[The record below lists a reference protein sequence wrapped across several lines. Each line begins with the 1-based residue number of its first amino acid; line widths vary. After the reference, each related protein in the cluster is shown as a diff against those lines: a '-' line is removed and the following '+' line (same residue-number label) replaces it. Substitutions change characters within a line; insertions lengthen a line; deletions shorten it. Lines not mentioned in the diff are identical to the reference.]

1 MSFQVMSVM
10 TVTPKVFYTLD
21 LRRVLKHLA
30 TGGSYETIPP
40 PPVVP
45 NIEITTPSANIRDG
59 HCSLLLGAAFTYG
72 QYFGNMDQGF
82 GPNIYRYFC

>member
-1 MSFQVMSVM
+1 MLRRALMLFQVMSVM

-30 TGGSYETIPP
+30 TGGAYETIPP

-45 NIEITTPSANIRDG
+45 NIEVTTPSANVRKDD
-59 HCSLLLGAAFTYG
+59 
-72 QYFGNMDQGF
+72 NMEYD
-82 GPNIYRYFC
+82 

>member
-1 MSFQVMSVM
+1 MKNKYILSVHLCEKFIKHLGNPHVSLQVMSVM

-45 NIEITTPSANIRDG
+45 NIEITTPSANIRNEKLV
-59 HCSLLLGAAFTYG
+59 SRLSF
-72 QYFGNMDQGF
+72 Q
-82 GPNIYRYFC
+82 

>member
-1 MSFQVMSVM
+1 M

-30 TGGSYETIPP
+30 TGGAYETIPP

-45 NIEITTPSANIRDG
+45 NIEVTTPSANVRKVKHGIG
-59 HCSLLLGAAFTYG
+59 LKLC
-72 QYFGNMDQGF
+72 
-82 GPNIYRYFC
+82 PNIQGDTSRQ